1 MSTVTTRRRLSLIMV
16 NLALVIGIGWIDLVT
31 GVDVALSLVY
41 LIPVAIAGWV
51 AGRLAAVLIGAA
63 AGTAWFVAYAP
74 WAASEVSA
82 PLIVWNTLTRFV
94 IYISLGVLLAL
105 LRRDRDSLR
114 RYGDREAALARTD
127 VLTGL
132 PNARGFLELAQKE
145 LVQAQTAKGRLCVA
159 YIDLDNFKP
168 FNDQL
173 GHAAGDDVLVE
184 VARTLR
190 EGIGPRSVVGR
201 LGGDEFVVLLR
212 DVDID
217 QAEAIGRRLARRIHQ
232 IGAIYDGIEFGATVG
247 IARFNTPPANVTEM
261 LHFADDAMYSGKIAA
276 KGSVTVREL

>member
-1 MSTVTTRRRLSLIMV
+1 VTARRRLSLTLV
-16 NLALVIGIGWIDLVT
+16 SLTLVIGIGWIDLVT
-31 GVDVALSLVY
+31 GVDVALSLLY
-41 LIPVAIAGWV
+41 LIPVAIAGWF
-51 AGRLAAVLIGAA
+51 AGRRAAVLIGAA

-74 WAASEVSA
+74 WAASEISA

-114 RYGDREAALARTD
+114 RYGDREAAMARTD

-132 PNARGFLELAQKE
+132 PNARGFLELAQEE
-145 LVQAQTAKGRLCVA
+145 LEQAQAMGGRLCVA

-168 FNDQL
+168 FNDHL

-184 VARTLR
+184 VARTLW
-190 EGIGPRSVVGR
+190 EEVGPRSVAGR

-212 DVDID
+212 DGDVD
-217 QAEAIGRRLARRIHQ
+217 QAEKIGRRLASRIRE
-232 IGAIYDGIEFGATVG
+232 IGSLYPGIEFGATVG
-247 IARFNTPPANVTEM
+247 IARFKTPPANVTEM
-261 LHFADDAMYSGKIAA
+261 LHSADDAMYSGKIAA
-276 KGSVTVREL
+276 KGTVTVREL